1 MVKTRAQLVLYGLTF
16 IRFNRPTI
24 LLTMLQKSYIKK
36 ISPAAMK
43 TLRKIVTDA
52 SVQAIIDNDQA
63 TMDQMSD
70 IYSLVCSIDV
80 SFNNKDLTD

>member
-1 MVKTRAQLVLYGLTF
+1 
-16 IRFNRPTI
+16 
-24 LLTMLQKSYIKK
+24 MLQKSYIKK

-63 TMDQMSD
+63 TIDQMSD